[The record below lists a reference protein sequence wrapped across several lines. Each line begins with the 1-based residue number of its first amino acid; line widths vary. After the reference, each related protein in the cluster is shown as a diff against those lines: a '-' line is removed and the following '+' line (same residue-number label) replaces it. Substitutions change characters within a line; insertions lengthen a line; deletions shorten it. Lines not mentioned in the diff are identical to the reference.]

1 MSQSLPTTVQEAL
14 QMAAK
19 EAYSAFDDSLKMKN
33 GDVAIDSHHAPAF
46 VHLHLAVMI
55 AKKKGATDSDLFR
68 AAAAAWSAY
77 DGSASSGDTVYVP
90 PELQEPLEALGEAAR
105 RNPRWPRIALPRQN
119 PGWPRIS
126 LPRGFLRR
134 NPGAVADYHRLF
146 TEKEVEVA
154 NATCRAS
161 VGRSLPIT
169 PRIVAG
175 IAAKADK
182 ILDFGA
188 GTYAT
193 YTLELRKAGLDVTAH
208 DFGDNWVKGLH
219 DADALTRK
227 YDIVF
232 ASNVLNVQST
242 VPMMENTLAIIATVL
257 KPGGVFIANY
267 PDKPRK
273 LGWSPAQ
280 VRAALEKQ
288 FGKVDELDRKARLG
302 YAYQVFACHQ

>member
-1 MSQSLPTTVQEAL
+1 
-14 QMAAK
+14 MAAA
-19 EAYSAFDDSLKMKN
+19 EAYRAFDDSLKMKN
-33 GDVAIDSHHAPAF
+33 GDVAIDNLHAPAF
-46 VHLHLAVMI
+46 VHLQLAVLI
-55 AKKKGATDSDLFR
+55 AKKKGATDSPLFR
-68 AAAAAWSAY
+68 AAKAAWDAY
-77 DGSASSGDTVYVP
+77 DNSSSAGGVVYVP
-90 PELQEPLEALGEAAR
+90 LDLQEPLEALGEATR
-105 RNPRWPRIALPRQN
+105 RNPRWPRITLPRRRRN
-119 PGWPRIS
+119 PGWPRIG

-134 NPGAVADYHRLF
+134 NPDAVADYHRLF

-169 PRIVAG
+169 PRIVGA
-175 IAAKADK
+175 IAAKGDK

-193 YTLELRKAGLDVTAH
+193 YTLELRKAGFDVTAH

-232 ASNVLNVQST
+232 ASNVLNVQSS
-242 VPMMENTLAIIATVL
+242 VSMMQGTLAIIAAVV
-257 KPGGVFIANY
+257 KPSGVFIANY

-273 LGWSPAQ
+273 LGWSPEQ

-288 FGKVDELDRKARLG
+288 FSKVYALTREERLG
-302 YAYQVFACHQ
+302 YAYHVFSCH